1 MTCHNLMRCVT
12 QLHSVDIF
20 FSMIFNRARFSLFST
35 WSITHLFLA
44 MEFLPLRLPW
54 ASVLFAMI
62 VCIAIRFQGKRWVFI
77 SVAILESP
85 QTVLFSTTHSICVKK
100 NTICQLFPFWLINYV
115 HCPLVVVPTIY
126 QYFLLFL
133 GGPRQWFCDV
143 YWRFQVV
150 LPCKFSW
157 LKNDQWNGFYSCLTV
172 SFDGFNSHSD

>member
-1 MTCHNLMRCVT
+1 MTCHNLIRCVT
-12 QLHSVDIF
+12 QLDSVDMF

-44 MEFLPLRLPW
+44 MEFLPKRLPW

-100 NTICQLFPFWLINYV
+100 HHLPTLSVLAYKLRSSPSCSGTYHLPVFPFISRRPKTVILWCL
-115 HCPLVVVPTIY
+115 LTI
-126 QYFLLFL
+126 
-133 GGPRQWFCDV
+133 
-143 YWRFQVV
+143 
-150 LPCKFSW
+150 S
-157 LKNDQWNGFYSCLTV
+157 SCSSV
-172 SFDGFNSHSD
+172 